1 MKMIQVTSY
10 RLIAGAARQRESF
23 AFCARYNHYPC
34 RVYSSSPLLAK
45 DSKSPSPSIPEKATT
60 QNDTTINATTTYTA
74 KQTAQNEIN
83 IQDRVKL
90 IPMGN
95 GIVHVLLSR
104 PKKLNSLDLP
114 MFEAIADAASRL
126 KNDSKLSKDLRVVI
140 MSGEGRAF
148 CTGLDAKSVALSGPR
163 SNLNRLL
170 ERPSP
175 YGGGGEGFGN
185 LAQDVCILW
194 R

>member
-1 MKMIQVTSY
+1 MKMIQVASY
-10 RLIAGAARQRESF
+10 RLIAGAARQRASF
-23 AFCARYNHYPC
+23 ASRAGYDPC
-34 RVYSSSPLLAK
+34 RFYSSSPLLAK

-60 QNDTTINATTTYTA
+60 QNDTTTTTYTA
-74 KQTAQNEIN
+74 KQTAKHEIN

-104 PKKLNSLDLP
+104 PKKLNSLDMP

-126 KNDSKLSKDLRVVI
+126 KNDGKLNKDLRVVI

-148 CTGLDAKSVALSGPR
+148 CTGLDAKSVALSGPKK
-163 SNLNRLL
+163 SLNRLL
-170 ERPSP
+170 ERPSL